1 MLHGMVGEEVGR
13 KRKVNRSAGMKR
25 ACSHDAG
32 KHNISTLCLTFHQ
45 HAQALFSQALVAL
58 TVMLDPTSSI
68 TKPSM
73 SEYTCNEREPRT
85 PSRPCVDGRPP
96 ANMQCSLV
104 QEAPREGQ
112 LGILRV
118 DTCVAE
124 PQQPATRRVSPSET
138 TSESPASSTSNHS
151 RQDSTASY
159 TPLRSARG
167 SLSLG
172 VS

>member
-1 MLHGMVGEEVGR
+1 MKTGLPPRMQ
-13 KRKVNRSAGMKR
+13 VNTTPP
-25 ACSHDAG
+25 
-32 KHNISTLCLTFHQ
+32 TLCLTSHQ
-45 HAQALFSQALVAL
+45 HAKDLCPQTLVIHTA
-58 TVMLDPTSSI
+58 MLESTTLI

-73 SEYTCNEREPRT
+73 SECTPSQVEPRT
-85 PSRPCVDGRPP
+85 PSRSCVDGNLP
-96 ANMQCSLV
+96 ANTESNPT
-104 QEAPREGQ
+104 QETRRESQ
-112 LGILRV
+112 MSTLRV
-118 DTCVAE
+118 DTRVTE
-124 PQQPATRRVSPSET
+124 PQQPVSRRASLSGT